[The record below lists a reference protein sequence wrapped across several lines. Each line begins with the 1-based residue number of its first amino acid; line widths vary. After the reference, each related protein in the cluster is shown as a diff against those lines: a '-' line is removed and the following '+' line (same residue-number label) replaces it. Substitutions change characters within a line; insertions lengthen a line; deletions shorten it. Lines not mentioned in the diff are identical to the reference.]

1 MKLADRL
8 FNTTEELWK
17 SYLVHPFV
25 KGLAEGSLDID
36 KFRFY
41 MIQDYRYLLE
51 YSKVFAFGIIKSN
64 REDIQ
69 RRFALM
75 VKDTL
80 DGEMTIH
87 KKYMARLG
95 IKPEE
100 VSGSKTALINQSYT
114 SYMLDVAAKGD
125 ILDIIV
131 AVLSCAWSYQFIG
144 ENIAK
149 VEGALENETFGEW
162 VQGYYS
168 DEYRA
173 STQEI
178 IDLVNELGENISEEK
193 ALYLE
198 EVFYKCSRYE
208 YRFWD
213 MAYNK
218 EM

>member
-100 VSGSKTALINQSYT
+100 VSGSKTALINTDKFSY
-114 SYMLDVAAKGD
+114 
-125 ILDIIV
+125 ILTALASSGVIIN
-131 AVLSCAWSYQFIG
+131 AFLFNFSHR
-144 ENIAK
+144 E
-149 VEGALENETFGEW
+149 
-162 VQGYYS
+162 
-168 DEYRA
+168 
-173 STQEI
+173 
-178 IDLVNELGENISEEK
+178 
-193 ALYLE
+193 
-198 EVFYKCSRYE
+198 
-208 YRFWD
+208 
-213 MAYNK
+213 
-218 EM
+218 